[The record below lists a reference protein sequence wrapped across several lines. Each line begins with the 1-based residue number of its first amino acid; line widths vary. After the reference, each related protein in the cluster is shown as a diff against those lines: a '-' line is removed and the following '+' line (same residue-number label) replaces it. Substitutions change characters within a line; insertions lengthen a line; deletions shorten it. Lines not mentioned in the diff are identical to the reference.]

1 MRGQKL
7 FVRPIENGD
16 SDSIQQFLKSN
27 GGRIAQTD
35 CGLVGKLVGELVAV
49 VAMEIEGDAV
59 RIDDVVV
66 ATELRRKR
74 IGRFMLDE
82 VERLASKLERKRV
95 VVSIPPDTGRASQR
109 EFFQRTGFRLED
121 REDGECLV
129 RDVR

>member
-16 SDSIQQFLKSN
+16 SDSIREFLKSH
-27 GGRIAQTD
+27 GGRTGAPE

-49 VAMEIEGDAV
+49 VAMELEGDAV

-74 IGRFMLDE
+74 IGRFMIDE
-82 VERLASKLERKRV
+82 VERLASKLDRHRV
-95 VVSIPPDTGRASQR
+95 VVSGSTSQR
-109 EFFQRTGFRLED
+109 EFFHHTGF
-121 REDGECLV
+121 REDGEWLV
-129 RDVR
+129 RQVR

>member
-16 SDSIQQFLKSN
+16 SDSIREFLKSH
-27 GGRIAQTD
+27 GGRTGAPE

-49 VAMEIEGDAV
+49 VAMELEGDAV

-74 IGRFMLDE
+74 IGRFMIDE
-82 VERLASKLERKRV
+82 VERLASKLDRHRV
-95 VVSIPPDTGRASQR
+95 VVSGSTSQR
-109 EFFQRTGFRLED
+109 EFFHHTGF
-121 REDGECLV
+121 REDGEWLV
-129 RDVR
+129 RVVR

>member
-1 MRGQKL
+1 VRGQKL

-16 SDSIQQFLKSN
+16 SDSIRSFLKSN
-27 GGRIAQTD
+27 GGRITQTD
-35 CGLVGKLVGELVAV
+35 CGLVGKLVGDLVAV
-49 VAMEIEGDAV
+49 VAMELEGDAL

-95 VVSIPPDTGRASQR
+95 VVSGRAPLR
-109 EFFQRTGFRLED
+109 EFFQRTGFR
-121 REDGECLV
+121 EDGEWLV

>member
-1 MRGQKL
+1 VRGQKL

-16 SDSIQQFLKSN
+16 SDSIREFLKSH
-27 GGRIAQTD
+27 GGRISATE

-49 VAMEIEGDAV
+49 VAMQLEGDAV

-82 VERLASKLERKRV
+82 VERLASKLDRRRV
-95 VVSIPPDTGRASQR
+95 VVSGSTSER
-109 EFFQRTGFRLED
+109 EFFHHTGF
-121 REDGECLV
+121 REDGEWLV
-129 RDVR
+129 RMVR

>member
-7 FVRPIENGD
+7 FVRPIDNGD
-16 SDSIQQFLKSN
+16 TDSIRAFLKSH
-27 GGRIAQTD
+27 GGRVTYTE

-49 VAMEIEGDAV
+49 VAMEIEGDAL

-82 VERLASKLERKRV
+82 VERLASKLDRRRV
-95 VVSIPPDTGRASQR
+95 VVAGSAAER
-109 EFFQRTGFRLED
+109 EFFRRTGFR
-121 REDGECLV
+121 EDGEWLV
-129 RDVR
+129 RDVH

>member
-7 FVRPIENGD
+7 FIRPIEDGD
-16 SDSIQQFLKSN
+16 SDSIRAFLNSH
-27 GGRIAQTD
+27 GGRVNQPD
-35 CGLVGKLVGELVAV
+35 CGLVAKLVGDLVAV
-49 VAMEIEGDAV
+49 VAMELEHDAV

-82 VERLASKLERKRV
+82 VERMASKLDRRRV
-95 VVSIPPDTGRASQR
+95 VVSGRAAER
-109 EFFQRTGFRLED
+109 EFFQRTGFR
-121 REDGECLV
+121 EDGEWLV

>member
-7 FVRPIENGD
+7 FVRPIESGD
-16 SDSIQQFLKSN
+16 SDSIRSFLKSN
-27 GGRIAQTD
+27 GGRITQTG
-35 CGLVGKLVGELVAV
+35 CGLVGKLVGDLVAV

-66 ATELRRKR
+66 AAELRRKR
-74 IGRFMLDE
+74 IGRYMLDE

-95 VVSIPPDTGRASQR
+95 VVSGRAAQR
-109 EFFQRTGFRLED
+109 EFFQRTGFR
-121 REDGECLV
+121 EDGEWLV

>member
-16 SDSIQQFLKSN
+16 SDSIRSFLKSN
-27 GGRIAQTD
+27 GGRITQTD
-35 CGLVGKLVGELVAV
+35 CGLVGKLVGDLVAV
-49 VAMEIEGDAV
+49 VAMELEGDDL

-95 VVSIPPDTGRASQR
+95 VVSRRAAQR
-109 EFFQRTGFRLED
+109 EFFQRTGFR
-121 REDGECLV
+121 EDGEWLV

>member
-1 MRGQKL
+1 VRGQKL
-7 FVRPIENGD
+7 FIRPIENGD
-16 SDSIQQFLKSN
+16 SDSIRAFLNSH
-27 GGRIAQTD
+27 GGRVTQTE
-35 CGLVGKLVGELVAV
+35 CGLVGKLVGDLVAV

-82 VERLASKLERKRV
+82 VERLASKLDRRRV
-95 VVSIPPDTGRASQR
+95 VVSRRAPER
-109 EFFQRTGFRLED
+109 EFFQRTGFR
-121 REDGECLV
+121 EDGEWLV

>member
-16 SDSIQQFLKSN
+16 SDSIRSFLKSN
-27 GGRIAQTD
+27 GGRITQTD
-35 CGLVGKLVGELVAV
+35 CGLVGKLVGDLVAV
-49 VAMEIEGDAV
+49 VAMEIEGDAL
-59 RIDDVVV
+59 RIEDVVV

-95 VVSIPPDTGRASQR
+95 VVSRRAAQR
-109 EFFQRTGFRLED
+109 EFFQRTGFR
-121 REDGECLV
+121 EDGEWLV